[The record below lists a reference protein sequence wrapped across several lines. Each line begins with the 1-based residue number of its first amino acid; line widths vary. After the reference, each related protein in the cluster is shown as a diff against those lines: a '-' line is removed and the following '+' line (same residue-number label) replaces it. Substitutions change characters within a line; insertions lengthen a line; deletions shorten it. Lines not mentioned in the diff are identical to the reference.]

1 MMGNTQ
7 RIVVV
12 GGGAGGLELVASL
25 GKKFGKTNKAEIL
38 LVDSSPIH
46 LWKPLLHEFAAGTLF
61 SYDDELSYL
70 AYSASHYFQFCLGTM
85 QGLKRSKKE
94 IILSAVFDKEHE
106 IIPQRIIPYDI
117 LIIAVGSISNDF
129 NIPGVKE
136 YCFTIDNSEQA
147 LYFQKHSIKTMMM
160 AFPSHFNNRDHEL
173 NIAIVGGGATGVELC
188 AELNYAI
195 SQLTAYGFN
204 FNPKNVS
211 ISLIE
216 ASNRLLPALPERV
229 SNSVR
234 EQLENLG
241 IKLYIGEQVSEVTAE
256 GIHTKTGKFIPSTV
270 KVWAAGIKAPAFL
283 QDLDGLQT
291 NKINQLLVKPTLQT
305 TLDDSIFAL
314 GDCADCPQE
323 GSDPVPPR
331 AQAAHQEATFL
342 VKNIANFLNKEP
354 LLDFHYHDHGSLIS
368 LSRYKT
374 VGNLMKGFFIQ
385 GKLARLAY
393 SSLYR
398 SHQVALFGYWRVAIL
413 ILANWLSRRIR
424 PRLKL
429 H

>member
-1 MMGNTQ
+1 MGKIQ

-12 GGGAGGLELVASL
+12 GGGAGGLELVANL
-25 GKKFGKTNKAEIL
+25 GKKFGKTKKAEIL
-38 LVDSSPIH
+38 LIDSSPIH
-46 LWKPLLHEFAAGTLF
+46 LWKPLLHEFAAGTLY

-70 AYSASHYFQFCLGTM
+70 AYSASHYFQFCLGSM
-85 QGLKRSKKE
+85 HGLNRSKKV
-94 IILSAVFDKEHE
+94 IILSAVVENEHE
-106 IIPQRIIPYDI
+106 IIPERVIPYDI
-117 LIIAVGSISNDF
+117 LIIAVGSVSNDF
-129 NIPGVKE
+129 SIPGVKK
-136 YCFTIDNSEQA
+136 YCLTIDNGEQA
-147 LYFQKHSIKTMMM
+147 LNFQKHSIKKMMM
-160 AFPSHFNNRDHEL
+160 AFPSHFNNHNHKL
-173 NIAIVGGGATGVELC
+173 NIAIMGAGATGVELC
-188 AELNYAI
+188 AELNYAL

-204 FNPKNVS
+204 FEPENVS

-229 SNSVR
+229 SFSVR
-234 EQLENLG
+234 EQLNNLG
-241 IKLYIGEQVSEVTAE
+241 IKLYIGEPVSEVTAE
-256 GIHTKTGKFIPSTV
+256 GIYTKNGKFIPSTV

-283 QDLDGLQT
+283 QELDGLQT
-291 NKINQLLVKPTLQT
+291 NKINQLLVKPSLQT

-323 GSDPVPPR
+323 GSGSVPPR
-331 AQAAHQEATFL
+331 AQAAHQEASFL
-342 VKNIANFLNKEP
+342 VKNIANFLNKKP
-354 LLDFHYHDHGSLIS
+354 LLHFHYYDHGSLIS
-368 LSRYKT
+368 LSRYET

-413 ILANWLSRRIR
+413 ILTNWLSRRIR